1 MALFH
6 HDLLEGQVFPV
17 LKGPGGQHQQ
27 VAGQQHRAA
36 VWNDGLLPP
45 GDHDHQQVGGERE
58 LLQGLAV
65 PGMIF
70 VQVDFDEVDVA
81 LLLVVVE
88 GLAYVGGVV
97 DHVQLGGDAGEQAA
111 LEGDGQQDDAEHQV
125 EQVVA
130 GLRPL
135 EDRHNGEHDGG
146 HAPEPGPGHHPHLS
160 RRGAEGQHQDRD
172 HRGPGHKGE
181 KHHDGQGG
189 QQHRGQ
195 LHRGHQQAQQEE
207 DEHLGHVG
215 DHVEEVDQV
224 ALLGQLGAAH
234 VNAAQVGAQI
244 AVAPQHGGQGVGEDD
259 HRKDKDGLALLRG
272 EHPPAQAPDG
282 QLAQE
287 QAAQGADGDLL
298 HQEQGDKHVLS
309 SHDAH
314 RHGGKHVGD
323 GVVGARL
330 DLQQGVGVVL
340 QGQLLGAQDVEH
352 RGRVGGG
359 DHRADEKA
367 LHPGQPQ
374 DQVGKDGHRSGGSG
388 HSQGGQHHRL
398 DHHGP
403 GGVQV
408 GAEAAVEHN
417 ENQAGR
423 ADHVGGVI
431 VVKGNSEQAVFSK
444 AHPKGDKD
452 QQGRDGQTVQI
463 PPHQRTQQDH
473 TAHQQQSFIH
483 RSVLLCT
490 GQPQLFYSLEL
501 IINITICLL

>member
-1 MALFH
+1 M
-6 HDLLEGQVFPV
+6 V
-17 LKGPGGQHQQ
+17 
-27 VAGQQHRAA
+27 
-36 VWNDGLLPP
+36 
-45 GDHDHQQVGGERE
+45 
-58 LLQGLAV
+58 
-65 PGMIF
+65 F

-88 GLAYVGGVV
+88 GLAHVGGVV

-172 HRGPGHKGE
+172 HRGPGQEGE
-181 KHHDGQGG
+181 KYHDGQGG

-287 QAAQGADGDLL
+287 QAAQCADGDLL

-309 SHDAH
+309 SHDAN

-374 DQVGKDGHRSGGSG
+374 DQVGKGGHRSGGPG

-398 DHHGP
+398 DHHRP

-490 GQPQLFYSLEL
+490 GQPQPFYSLEL